1 MALCSQAFPP
11 SCKRTCDYAQSSQ
24 KGSPAAKRL
33 CLSKIDMNT
42 VAHKRLPQGCFEKI
56 AGESCYSSSSDSF
69 SDSEDQQSCYIADQ
83 IRAKR
88 RASSRVSFSLN
99 AQLSRAVAQY
109 SDDEDEND
117 LEPVRRTPSC
127 SNDDDNLDCKLSS
140 SPCNASVYVN
150 NHNGNIQVH
159 RTSSS
164 GNFFHV
170 SDSCSSVSSTKKPMP
185 VSDKNSRARCFEYLV
200 GAIDEAWARYCDA
213 ASHIESE
220 AYGYNS
226 PGSPVT
232 DDEDDCGVTTDLT
245 DYESDFEHK
254 QVFKPIMPRK
264 PSIMGTSSMNYSTTE
279 STSTGRDPSSC
290 QLQALKDRLTKAKYF
305 LQDLVD
311 SEDHNDAFAF
321 WKRWDMIKYATIELV
336 EDDDDD
342 DVVENTI
349 DELEEG
355 RIFTN

>member
-11 SCKRTCDYAQSSQ
+11 ACKRTCDFNQLSQ
-24 KGSPAAKRL
+24 RGSPAVKRA
-33 CLSKIDMNT
+33 CLSKIDMNV
-42 VAHKRLPQGCFEKI
+42 VANKRLPPACFEKF
-56 AGESCYSSSSDSF
+56 AGDTCYSSSSDSL

-88 RASSRVSFSLN
+88 RASSRVSFSLSDK
-99 AQLSRAVAQY
+99 LSKAVAQY
-109 SDDEDEND
+109 SDDDEQD
-117 LEPVRRTPSC
+117 FEPIKRTSSC
-127 SNDDDNLDCKLSS
+127 ADDDDNLDCKLLS
-140 SPCNASVYVN
+140 SPCNTSVYVN
-150 NHNGNIQVH
+150 NFNGNIQMLD

-164 GNFFHV
+164 GNFFHI
-170 SDSCSSVSSTKKPMP
+170 SDSCSSVSSTKKSMP
-185 VSDKNSRARCFEYLV
+185 LSDKTSRSRCFDYLV

-213 ASHIESE
+213 AAHIEDK
-220 AYGYNS
+220 AYGYNA
-226 PGSPVT
+226 PGSAAT

-245 DYESDFEHK
+245 DYDTDFEHK
-254 QVFKPIMPRK
+254 QVFKPIFLRK
-264 PSIMGTSSMNYSTTE
+264 PSIMGPSMNYVPTE
-279 STSTGRDPSSC
+279 LTSSGGDPSSC

-311 SEDHNDAFAF
+311 SDDHEDAFAF

-349 DELEEG
+349 EELEEG